1 MVRANKMSS
10 SIEANQ
16 LRILT
21 SPPIQSVTFA
31 PDSAPGGGN
40 ANQTVVFIALSY
52 GFSLL
57 IAAWVLYRIS
67 GGLFNPAVT
76 LGMVITGTLP
86 PMRGLVLFPAQ
97 ILGAM
102 SAAGVVSC
110 IIPADIAIVQTTLAP
125 NVNVAQGLFLEMV
138 RPAIYSA
145 RELPSTFKKRPS
157 NLTPLTFPTSS

>member
-1 MVRANKMSS
+1 
-10 SIEANQ
+10 
-16 LRILT
+16 
-21 SPPIQSVTFA
+21 VTFA

-86 PMRGLVLFPAQ
+86 PLRGLVLFPAQ

-138 RPAIYSA
+138 CDNTMWQKGPRTSNPAKDLQ
-145 RELPSTFKKRPS
+145 R
-157 NLTPLTFPTSS
+157 

>member
-1 MVRANKMSS
+1 
-10 SIEANQ
+10 
-16 LRILT
+16 
-21 SPPIQSVTFA
+21 
-31 PDSAPGGGN
+31 
-40 ANQTVVFIALSY
+40 
-52 GFSLL
+52 
-57 IAAWVLYRIS
+57 VLYRIS

-86 PMRGLVLFPAQ
+86 PLRGLVLFPAQ

-138 RPAIYSA
+138 CDNIMCQKRTRTQIPLYPPKARDTDIYLRSSS
-145 RELPSTFKKRPS
+145 P
-157 NLTPLTFPTSS
+157 PT

>member
-1 MVRANKMSS
+1 M
-10 SIEANQ
+10 
-16 LRILT
+16 
-21 SPPIQSVTFA
+21 TFA

-125 NVNVAQGLFLEMV
+125 NVNVARGLFLEMV
-138 RPAIYSA
+138 CNSREIQSSSLTDTSLVPNSPPNLHNPHA
-145 RELPSTFKKRPS
+145 RR
-157 NLTPLTFPTSS
+157 

>member
-1 MVRANKMSS
+1 MRQS
-10 SIEANQ
+10 Q
-16 LRILT
+16 LLK
-21 SPPIQSVTFA
+21 PPPSQSVTFA

-102 SAAGVVSC
+102 CAAAVVSC

-138 RPAIYSA
+138 SFADTESRQI
-145 RELPSTFKKRPS
+145 PSQTA
-157 NLTPLTFPTSS
+157 